1 MKITLLKVE
10 VPEKMSYTLQIL
22 FIIAPM
28 VFAIEENVK
37 SAYSIVKENKRI
49 TNQTFKT
56 VGSSSLMSCSQACLR
71 QSWCTSTNYVFLK
84 RSSEGN
90 CEQNKHKFSSIND
103 DIKLT
108 DESGTTFT
116 MFLKVRKLINVWK
129 NYHHCCTGLS

>member
-10 VPEKMSYTLQIL
+10 VPEKMSYTLQVL

-28 VFAIEENVK
+28 GFAIEENVK

-49 TNQTFKT
+49 NDQTVET

-71 QSWCTSTNYVFLK
+71 QSWCTSTNYNSRK
-84 RSSEGN
+84 KTSEGN

-116 MFLKVRKLINVWK
+116 MLLKVRKLKNV
-129 NYHHCCTGLS
+129 